1 MDVDSVTRLSANDRK
16 KLKRVFDLID
26 EVLSS
31 SAPDAE
37 GPTAN
42 AKVAFDSVCGK
53 CDRAI
58 LWTTTTKSGSWVA
71 LDERRALCRAR
82 GWQSGLARGRRV
94 RIPLRWISR
103 WTSETDPRAESQRR
117 ATDLPRLAKRLR
129 LTPLLCR
136 PPGNFFLLSLPRR
149 LTRCDWSYLRRFTAG
164 RQSEAVSEHLG
175 SRIDARKVASRPRPS
190 QERCWPTPD
199 SHNKLTNRSWDRPPF
214 LASAPRLSHP
224 SG

>member
-71 LDERRALCRAR
+71 LDERDGPYVVLGDGRADWR
-82 GWQSGLARGRRV
+82 GGGGFAYHLMDLEMDVRNRPKS
-94 RIPLRWISR
+94 RIPATSHGPTATGKASTTDAVALSPSR
-103 WTSETDPRAESQRR
+103 QF
-117 ATDLPRLAKRLR
+117 LPSFLAAAAYSLR
-129 LTPLLCR
+129 LV
-136 PPGNFFLLSLPRR
+136 
-149 LTRCDWSYLRRFTAG
+149 
-164 RQSEAVSEHLG
+164 VSEKVHG
-175 SRIDARKVASRPRPS
+175 RASIRSR
-190 QERCWPTPD
+190 
-199 SHNKLTNRSWDRPPF
+199 L
-214 LASAPRLSHP
+214 
-224 SG
+224 

>member
-94 RIPLRWISR
+94 RIPL
-103 WTSETDPRAESQRR
+103 D
-117 ATDLPRLAKRLR
+117 
-129 LTPLLCR
+129 
-136 PPGNFFLLSLPRR
+136 
-149 LTRCDWSYLRRFTAG
+149 
-164 RQSEAVSEHLG
+164 G
-175 SRIDARKVASRPRPS
+175 SRDGRPKQTQEQNPS
-190 QERCWPTPD
+190 DE
-199 SHNKLTNRSWDRPPF
+199 
-214 LASAPRLSHP
+214 PRTYRDWQSVYD
-224 SG
+224 

>member
-58 LWTTTTKSGSWVA
+58 LWTTTTKSGRWVA
-71 LDERRALCRAR
+71 LDERDGPYVVLGDGKADWR
-82 GWQSGLARGRRV
+82 GGGGFAYHFDGSRDGCPKQIPEQNPSDEPRTYRDWQSV
-94 RIPLRWISR
+94 Y
-103 WTSETDPRAESQRR
+103 D
-117 ATDLPRLAKRLR
+117 
-129 LTPLLCR
+129 
-136 PPGNFFLLSLPRR
+136 
-149 LTRCDWSYLRRFTAG
+149 
-164 RQSEAVSEHLG
+164 
-175 SRIDARKVASRPRPS
+175 
-190 QERCWPTPD
+190 
-199 SHNKLTNRSWDRPPF
+199 
-214 LASAPRLSHP
+214 
-224 SG
+224 